1 MSQALGNL
9 VKLALLCGG
18 AYLAFNWYSG
28 TSSGSEVE
36 EFAKS
41 ACLDA
46 TKRRMEVSSAR
57 VYEVTESS
65 RGFVVRITATL
76 VRGTP
81 VKVACV
87 TNAHG
92 GVTDLDIDER

>member
-18 AYLAFNWYSG
+18 AYLAYDWYSN
-28 TSSGSEVE
+28 SSSDSEVAD
-36 EFAKS
+36 FARS

-46 TKRRMEVSSAR
+46 TRRRMDVSSAR
-57 VYEVTESS
+57 VYEVIESD
-65 RGFVVRITATL
+65 RGFVVRISATL
-76 VRGTP
+76 TRGKP

>member
-9 VKLALLCGG
+9 VKLALFCGG
-18 AYLAFNWYSG
+18 AYLAYNWYSD
-28 TSSGSEVE
+28 SSGTDEVA

-46 TKRRMEVSSAR
+46 TRRRVDISGAR

-65 RGFVVRITATL
+65 RGFVVRISATL
-76 VRGTP
+76 TRGKP

-87 TNAHG
+87 TNTHG

>member
-1 MSQALGNL
+1 MGQALGNL
-9 VKLALLCGG
+9 VKLAMLCGVL
-18 AYLAFNWYSG
+18 YLAYNWYSG
-28 TSSGSEVE
+28 TNGENEVV
-36 EFAKS
+36 EFARN

-46 TKRRMEVSSAR
+46 TKRRIDVSGAR

-65 RGFVVRITATL
+65 RGFVVRISATL
-76 VRGTP
+76 TRGKP

>member
-18 AYLAFNWYSG
+18 AYLAYNWYSDTSG
-28 TSSGSEVE
+28 TNEVA
-36 EFAKS
+36 EFAKG

-46 TKRRMEVSSAR
+46 TKRRMDVSSAR
-57 VYEVTESS
+57 VYDVIESN

-76 VRGTP
+76 TRGKP

-87 TNAHG
+87 TNMHG